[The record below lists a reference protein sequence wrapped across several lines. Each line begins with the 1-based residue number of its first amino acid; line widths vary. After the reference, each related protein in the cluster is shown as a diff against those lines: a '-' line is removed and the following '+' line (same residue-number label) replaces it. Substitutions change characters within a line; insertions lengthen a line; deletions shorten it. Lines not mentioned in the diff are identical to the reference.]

1 MISKAIV
8 QRPGVNYYKMF
19 NAWMSD
25 ALKESAKTVIPA
37 QAAHIRDFKS
47 LNKTRNARQSVQS
60 KMFQRV
66 SDLKNLSM
74 NKKVNQRTC

>member
-8 QRPGVNYYKMF
+8 QRPGVNYDKMF

-37 QAAHIRDFKS
+37 QAAHVRDFKS
-47 LNKTRNARQSVQS
+47 LNKTRNAR
-60 KMFQRV
+60 
-66 SDLKNLSM
+66 
-74 NKKVNQRTC
+74 